1 MLMRPADAAPD
12 RDDAAAPP
20 APAAA
25 RAAAL
30 LTALACFLLGR
41 PYFGIRHDA
50 RIYVGRAEADLGRN
64 GMAHDLMFAHDGQ
77 SKFSVFGALFR
88 PLVEHLGSAP
98 AAMLAT
104 AVGLAVWLTAA
115 AVLLSRFCRGA
126 ALWAGI
132 VALGVFPGFYA
143 GVLAYAEPF
152 VTPRLFAEALVC
164 LSLAL
169 VVDRRWIAAGALLV
183 AAAALH
189 PIMTLP
195 GLAVFGV
202 MLVLQDRRWLALAAA
217 GLAAALGTAFAGLPL
232 ISRLVTPVDPAWLA
246 MLQHRSAYLFPAIW
260 NDGSWLMLARQM
272 ATLILAA
279 TLIGGRPRQL
289 AIAALVV
296 GAGGV
301 LASVLAPTL
310 LMVQM
315 QPWRGQWLVAV
326 LSTALLPFALAR
338 LWQDGSGG
346 KAAAALL
353 AVAWGAPD
361 PAWLGGACA
370 ALALA
375 YRLVPQARNLSPMAA
390 RIAWIGAGLA
400 LARTAFVAVAAG
412 AINGLAV
419 GFDNLITRMLLSQ
432 GLAIAATLLAVAVV
446 VRGEAAGRLATR
458 PASAALAALALVGAA
473 LVWDAQDDWTRARD
487 RSADAAALRAQLP
500 AGEIFWLGGDGRSG
514 PWTGRPEWWSVNEG
528 ASSVFDRT
536 LAMEWARRHDLL
548 VRAGLATRRIEM
560 FESANTPRPKLSAA
574 SLALVCAAPSG
585 PVAVIARLDQT
596 AADVRGLATGR
607 WSTAASPRSGPFLIF
622 RCDRTADHPAAAG
635 FRLNAPAAMPP
646 SAIATP

>member
-1 MLMRPADAAPD
+1 MMLMRPAEAAAD
-12 RDDAAAPP
+12 RDHAAALP
-20 APAAA
+20 ATITA

-30 LTALACFLLGR
+30 LTALTCFLLGR

-77 SKFSVFGALFR
+77 SKFSAFGALFR

-104 AVGLAVWLTAA
+104 GAGLAVWLVAA
-115 AVLLSRFCRGA
+115 VVLLSRLCEGA
-126 ALWAGI
+126 ALWAGVI
-132 VALGVFPGFYA
+132 ALGVFPGFYA

-217 GLAAALGTAFAGLPL
+217 GLVCALAAAVAGLPL
-232 ISRLVTPVDPAWLA
+232 ISRLVTPLDPAWLA
-246 MLQHRSAYLFPAIW
+246 MLKHRSAYLFPTLW
-260 NDGSWLMLARQM
+260 SDGSWLMLARQTV
-272 ATLILAA
+272 TLILAA
-279 TLIGGRPRQL
+279 TLIGGRARQL

-301 LASVLAPTL
+301 LASILAPTL

-338 LWQDGSGG
+338 LWRDGSGG

-361 PAWLGGACA
+361 PAWLGAACA
-370 ALALA
+370 GMALA
-375 YRLVPQARNLSPMAA
+375 YRLVPQARNLSPAAA

-412 AINGLAV
+412 AINIQNV
-419 GFDNLITRMLLSQ
+419 GFDNLITRMLLAQ
-432 GLAIAATLLAVAVV
+432 GLAIAGTALAVLAVV
-446 VRGEAAGRLATR
+446 RADAASRLAGR
-458 PASAALAALALVGAA
+458 PVSVALAALALVGAVLA
-473 LVWDAQDDWTRARD
+473 WDAQDGWTRARD
-487 RSADAAALRAQLP
+487 RSAGAAALRAQLP

-514 PWTGRPEWWSVNEG
+514 PWTDRPEWWSVNEG

-536 LAMEWARRHDLL
+536 LAMEWARRHALL

-560 FESANTPRPKLSAA
+560 FESATKNRPKLSAA
-574 SLALVCAAPSG
+574 ALAMVCAAPRG
-585 PVAVIARLDQT
+585 PAGIIAPLDRTT
-596 AADVRGLATGR
+596 ADARGLAAGTWR
-607 WSTAASPRSGPFLIF
+607 TPAAPKSGPFLIF
-622 RCDRTADHPAAAG
+622 RCAAVVS
-635 FRLNAPAAMPP
+635 P
-646 SAIATP
+646 SSLGGRSARP